1 MYKYVCKF
9 ISSPLSATARPGS
22 KCGHTTVTAARD
34 HHPPGTFF
42 QEFPEKI
49 HFPWTKIHF
58 SWKKIHFSWKT
69 PFHRQGFF
77 SRKNEFKSVRIISPP
92 PCL

>member
-22 KCGHTTVTAARD
+22 KCGDTTVTAARD

-42 QEFPEKI
+42 LGI
-49 HFPWTKIHF
+49 
-58 SWKKIHFSWKT
+58 
-69 PFHRQGFF
+69 
-77 SRKNEFKSVRIISPP
+77 SRKNSCSVDKNSFFLEKNSFFLEKN